1 MLLDEKISVIRKMSN
16 LTQEEFA
23 EELGVSRQ
31 AISKWENGSSI
42 PDIQMLIKIADYY
55 NLTLDQLVRDEF
67 DLSMDSC
74 IQAEDEAYDKESD
87 FSIEDYLGRICDI
100 SMNSFRYSVIKNVQI
115 VGMYKN
121 MICFVKGNRYGYF
134 NQDKSLGILVKGQD
148 EYTPCNDI
156 KCGRCTVYANKG
168 TYFGGSTYLFSS
180 IENVTDKDVEIHTGK
195 FVSRLNFDDLSVIMM
210 SDRS

>member
-55 NLTLDQLVRDEF
+55 NLTLDQLVRDEL

-74 IQAEDEAYDKESD
+74 IQAEDEAYDKESN

-100 SMNSFRYSVIKNVQI
+100 SMNSFRYSVIRNVQI

-180 IENVTDKDVEIHTGK
+180 IENVTDNDVEIHTGK

>member
-55 NLTLDQLVRDEF
+55 NLTLDQLVRDEL

-74 IQAEDEAYDKESD
+74 IQAEDEAYDKESN

-100 SMNSFRYSVIKNVQI
+100 SMNSFRYSVIRNVQI

-180 IENVTDKDVEIHTGK
+180 IENVTDNDVEIHTGK
-195 FVSRLNFDDLSVIMM
+195 FVSRLNFDELSVIMM